1 MGEQQGAHPVFF
13 TRKENRAAAL
23 PPPKARTSEI
33 NLKYPNFPLR
43 LFCYRVNQ
51 ELVILFNGGAK
62 TSLAVQNSQDLNLYF
77 IQANEFVRRLEDA
90 FQSGM
95 IRIDANDSRLLKDFN
110 GNSEIFI

>member
-1 MGEQQGAHPVFF
+1 MFF

-43 LFCYRVNQ
+43 LFCYRVSQ

-95 IRIDANDSRLLKDFN
+95 IKIEANDSRLLKDFN